1 MSGVIKLIRVSRQNG
16 YTLTQNHAMCSLKY
30 YSIEQRRQ
38 VIKTWQEQYGDIVI
52 QISPDLKNNK

>member
-1 MSGVIKLIRVSRQNG
+1 MSGVIKLIRVSRQKG
-16 YTLTQNHAMCSLKY
+16 YTLTQNYAICSLKY

-38 VIKTWQEQYGDIVI
+38 VIKTWQELYGDIVI